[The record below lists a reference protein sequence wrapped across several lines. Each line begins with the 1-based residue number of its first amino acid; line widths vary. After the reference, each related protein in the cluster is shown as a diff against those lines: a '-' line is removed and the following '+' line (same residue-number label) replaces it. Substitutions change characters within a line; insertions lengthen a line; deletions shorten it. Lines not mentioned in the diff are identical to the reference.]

1 MRRIAP
7 VLCVLAVTAVA
18 LAGGPSRA
26 QTASDSQ
33 RQFADTF
40 IAALGS
46 GQTARLRALVH
57 PATLA
62 CEAGPA
68 RDYVEAMFSRV
79 MQDGAR
85 FGPAYSIHQVVP
97 MDGAASGSPDFPFPA
112 EPSYRMQIDSETPAR
127 PMAMNVWLAPAG
139 GGWLAVYPCPTAAG
153 MKIFRENQGRPLH
166 GSETKVR

>member
-1 MRRIAP
+1 MPRVTP
-7 VLCVLAVTAVA
+7 VIGALAAAAVA
-18 LAGGPSRA
+18 FATGPSQA

-33 RQFADTF
+33 RRFADAF
-40 IAALGS
+40 VAALDS
-46 GQTARLRALVH
+46 RQAARLRALVH

-62 CEAGPA
+62 CDIGPG

-85 FGPAYSIHQVVP
+85 FGPAYSIHQIVP
-97 MDGAASGSPDFPFPA
+97 MDDAASGSPDFPFPA
-112 EPSYRMQIDSETPAR
+112 QPSYRMQIDSETPGR

-139 GGWLAVYPCPTAAG
+139 DGWLAVYPCPTAAG
-153 MKIFRENQGRPLH
+153 MKTFRENQRRPLH